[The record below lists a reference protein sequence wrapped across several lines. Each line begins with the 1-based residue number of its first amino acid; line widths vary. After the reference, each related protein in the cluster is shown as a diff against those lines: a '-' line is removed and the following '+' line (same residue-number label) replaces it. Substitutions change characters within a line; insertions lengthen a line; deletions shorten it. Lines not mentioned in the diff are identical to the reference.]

1 MSLTLRNIR
10 LAKMSGKFGLTFLK
24 AKPLTAAERAE
35 KYQSLRSDQVASVFG
50 GDDSDEEVSSRHR
63 E

>member
-1 MSLTLRNIR
+1 
-10 LAKMSGKFGLTFLK
+10 MSGKFGLTFLK